1 MREEINRLVEDL
13 KNLKMANTTLTIL
26 AEDRSAKMHK
36 LTEENKTFKKQLRE
50 REDQIERLEF

>member
-1 MREEINRLVEDL
+1 MREEINRLEEDL

-36 LTEENKTFKKQLRE
+36 LTEENKTFKKQLRD
-50 REDQIERLEF
+50 RED